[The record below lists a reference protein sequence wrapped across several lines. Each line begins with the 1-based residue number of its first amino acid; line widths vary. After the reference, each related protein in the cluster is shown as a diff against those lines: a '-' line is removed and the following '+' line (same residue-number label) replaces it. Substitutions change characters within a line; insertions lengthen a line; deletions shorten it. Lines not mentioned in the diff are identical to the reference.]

1 MDKKQLK
8 EKLIEVRAKNQ
19 ALKELNEENA
29 IDFEVAEKDYNR
41 LAQENE
47 DLKRELKQSKEY
59 YLQKTKQGEEN
70 RTIFDILDSVK

>member
-1 MDKKQLK
+1 MDEKQLK

-47 DLKRELKQSKEY
+47 NRKRELKQSKEY
-59 YLQKTKQGEEN
+59 YLHKTKQGEEN
-70 RTIFDILDSVK
+70 RTIFDILDNVK